1 MSINIFIYSPRYTQV
16 STVNYP
22 PHLPICRFFDCEPK
36 TAATAADDEDED
48 ADEFDIP
55 PAHNKSDHQQLRLAV
70 SRAQS
75 SEDAQSRLS
84 GKRASRDRMAN
95 DVDWRLTIPDR
106 LTDDVQHWP

>member
-1 MSINIFIYSPRYTQV
+1 MP
-16 STVNYP
+16 
-22 PHLPICRFFDCEPK
+22 FDCEPE
-36 TAATAADDEDED
+36 TAAAAADEDED

-55 PAHNKSDHQQLRLAV
+55 PARNNKSDHQQLRLAV

-95 DVDWRLTIPDR
+95 DVDCRLTIPATAASS
-106 LTDDVQHWP
+106 LNHFSYTVSLSQATTAVFVPTFF